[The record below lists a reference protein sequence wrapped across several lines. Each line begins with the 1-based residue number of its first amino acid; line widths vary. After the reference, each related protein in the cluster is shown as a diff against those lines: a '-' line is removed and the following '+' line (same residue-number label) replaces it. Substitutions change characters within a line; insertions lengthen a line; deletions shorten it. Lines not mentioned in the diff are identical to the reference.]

1 MAPLHIG
8 CPLFDYQAIDV
19 LGPTDLLNSCTK
31 RYLQAL
37 SPLTSVT
44 EETISRAPEFVFHHI
59 GVTREPVVLTSSGIT
74 MVPTT
79 TVDECPEL
87 DYILVGGTDPVNFK
101 LPPKLAELIQR
112 HAAAGKPI
120 FTNCTGAAA
129 VASTGV
135 LDGKTA
141 TINNVA
147 YHLMK
152 KIYPQVNWTL
162 EKKWVVDGN
171 FWTAGGAVAGMDM
184 FSHWIAEKFGLDVL
198 AQGTLLLDFEP
209 RDIDGILNVLP
220 KRYDES
226 GKQLFT
232 HVFPEK
238 DVDNF
243 SPQV

>member
-1 MAPLHIG
+1 MAPIHFG
-8 CPLFDYQAIDV
+8 CPLYDYQAIDV
-19 LGPTDLLNSCTK
+19 LGSTDLLNSCTK
-31 RYLQAL
+31 PYIKAL
-37 SPLTSVT
+37 SPLTSAT

-59 GVTREPVVLTSSGIT
+59 GATREPVFLGSSGIT
-74 MVPTT
+74 IVPTT

-87 DYILVGGTDPVNFK
+87 DYLLVGGPDPVNFK
-101 LPPKLAELIQR
+101 LHPKLVELIQR

-120 FTNCTGAAA
+120 FTTCTGAAV

-135 LDGKTA
+135 LDGKSA

-152 KIYPQVNWTL
+152 KIYPQVKWTI

-171 FWTAGGAVAGMDM
+171 VWTAGGAVAGMDM
-184 FSHWIAEKFGLDVL
+184 FSHWIAEKFGSDIL
-198 AQGTLLLDFEP
+198 AHGASLLDFEP
-209 RDIDGILNVLP
+209 RDIDGILNVIP

-232 HVFPEK
+232 HAFPEK
-238 DVDNF
+238 EM
-243 SPQV
+243 